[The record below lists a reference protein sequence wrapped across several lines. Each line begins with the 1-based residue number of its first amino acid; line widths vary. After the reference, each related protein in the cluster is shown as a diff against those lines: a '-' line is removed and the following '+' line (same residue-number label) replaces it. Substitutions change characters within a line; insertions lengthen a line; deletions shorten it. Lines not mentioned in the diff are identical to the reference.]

1 MIILGNFSKLKR
13 NFKGNNFWA
22 RGYYVNTVGLD
33 EVRVREYIKN
43 QETNNMLSDKYEI
56 PDSSDLF

>member
-1 MIILGNFSKLKR
+1 MKK
-13 NFKGNNFWA
+13 NFKGNSFWA

-43 QETNNMLSDKYEI
+43 QETNDMLSDKYEI
-56 PDSSDLF
+56 SDPSNLF